1 MDPLSIIASIA
12 GIATAGVQ
20 LSKTLF
26 HLTETYRKAPR
37 EIRSMAIEMS
47 DLTVTLEHLRDILT
61 TGHAYTKPLFFEGVR
76 NVIKNIQST
85 QLEIQHLAKKVDDQ
99 PIFARFKWHK
109 STRLLSDIDK
119 HKVTLTLQITILSAA
134 VLVKSTNS
142 SLSSHEKLDN
152 RFKMQAESLIQAGQA
167 SLQADKPSRPK
178 PEPPQGRAPSPPV
191 RTTKRLP
198 SPVRQSQIHVRA
210 EDLQGQLRRDTL
222 NFPEEGGD
230 ERYSVVARTSKAP
243 EGPSRGAHDGIKDDK
258 SEINSEWEDDG
269 EDEEPKRG
277 RGTGFDPLSGKIAQF
292 GRDFHLRGDAATFL
306 YKLVYLDEVTAYTP
320 TPYNG
325 DSAEE
330 TEEDV
335 YSDSSDDS
343 RPRGVKSKLPSK
355 HMNPERQEPGRVV
368 NRLLLAW
375 TSLSENEIEKGSS
388 DAPPRARE
396 NPARQAYV
404 VSENEDEDDYE
415 SDPSYRPMPMPKP
428 RPTSPHTSE
437 NVTYNIPEYNSSGR
451 RILRPNQFNKNT
463 RPETYR
469 RPYLGDEESGQSPY
483 VKYSRPWAY
492 AQAGKAYGPPASSQP
507 HSYPPGFVPPPPT
520 AYTSPPPPETTTPF
534 QSPKSEPKPH
544 VVILPYEDPANSETG
559 PMTPK
564 LDIAPCLN
572 MSIVRQDETPIWSC
586 DDFTS
591 KHGIPGKV
599 IMGAL
604 AGDKNLRAMDLA
616 YTLWDGQNVDLLY
629 IRGND
634 LGETWFIN
642 EKPVFLQFLH
652 CGYLP
657 QFYPAKEDDESAMQK
672 EYVAIGEEWASI
684 EALNLLG
691 LSVKNREEGRVFL
704 DPSTTWPM
712 ISDLAMTTLQL
723 RCVRQK
729 RVYMPT
735 FYNSIA
741 TFRQKHYEV
750 ISPLCIAIPETE
762 ILPSTT
768 PELQSHTSDD
778 KKEIDVLNFL
788 VTEEPPK
795 AQEGVNRT
803 RNNTQS
809 SSIQPQISIIPPPT
823 PKEAHTAEFDTSEV
837 ASDVSSRSRFSKLVK
852 RYKSGRKQDR
862 LPLPRPSYGS
872 KTGGG
877 HAAHVESE
885 DGDKRPLTP
894 TDSGIGSLI
903 G

>member
-134 VLVKSTNS
+134 VLVKST
-142 SLSSHEKLDN
+142 N

-415 SDPSYRPMPMPKP
+415 SDPVSY
-428 RPTSPHTSE
+428 
-437 NVTYNIPEYNSSGR
+437 
-451 RILRPNQFNKNT
+451 
-463 RPETYR
+463 
-469 RPYLGDEESGQSPY
+469 
-483 VKYSRPWAY
+483 
-492 AQAGKAYGPPASSQP
+492 
-507 HSYPPGFVPPPPT
+507 
-520 AYTSPPPPETTTPF
+520 
-534 QSPKSEPKPH
+534 
-544 VVILPYEDPANSETG
+544 
-559 PMTPK
+559 
-564 LDIAPCLN
+564 
-572 MSIVRQDETPIWSC
+572 
-586 DDFTS
+586 
-591 KHGIPGKV
+591 
-599 IMGAL
+599 
-604 AGDKNLRAMDLA
+604 
-616 YTLWDGQNVDLLY
+616 
-629 IRGND
+629 
-634 LGETWFIN
+634 
-642 EKPVFLQFLH
+642 
-652 CGYLP
+652 
-657 QFYPAKEDDESAMQK
+657 
-672 EYVAIGEEWASI
+672 
-684 EALNLLG
+684 
-691 LSVKNREEGRVFL
+691 LS
-704 DPSTTWPM
+704 
-712 ISDLAMTTLQL
+712 
-723 RCVRQK
+723 
-729 RVYMPT
+729 
-735 FYNSIA
+735 
-741 TFRQKHYEV
+741 
-750 ISPLCIAIPETE
+750 
-762 ILPSTT
+762 
-768 PELQSHTSDD
+768 
-778 KKEIDVLNFL
+778 
-788 VTEEPPK
+788 
-795 AQEGVNRT
+795 
-803 RNNTQS
+803 
-809 SSIQPQISIIPPPT
+809 
-823 PKEAHTAEFDTSEV
+823 
-837 ASDVSSRSRFSKLVK
+837 
-852 RYKSGRKQDR
+852 
-862 LPLPRPSYGS
+862 
-872 KTGGG
+872 
-877 HAAHVESE
+877 
-885 DGDKRPLTP
+885 
-894 TDSGIGSLI
+894 
-903 G
+903 